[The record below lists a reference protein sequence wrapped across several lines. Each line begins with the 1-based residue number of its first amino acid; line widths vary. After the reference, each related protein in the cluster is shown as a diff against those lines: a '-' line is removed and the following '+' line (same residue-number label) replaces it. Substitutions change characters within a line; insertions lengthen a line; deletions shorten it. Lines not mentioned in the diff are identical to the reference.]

1 MASFKR
7 SSNFFEITSIAADV
21 DSKEIF
27 QDSDLNVKKVKRI
40 EFIVGNAND
49 ILVVKEANDAG
60 PEITRLG
67 STSTIES
74 DRCYFEGGQ
83 YMKPFIDFGDCTLNA
98 GHKVIIELE

>member
-7 SSNFFEITSIAADV
+7 SGNFFEITGITADV

-74 DRCYFEGGQ
+74 DRTYFEGGQ